1 MLPKKGIVF
10 PNNENLGSYPRAV
23 AYALKCELGSTH
35 QAIKIIRRWTGAGE
49 RTVKNWLAGTSGPS
63 GQHLVDLIRHSD
75 DVLTVLLILAGRQQ
89 VVNTYVHRLCIY
101 SGQFAEQFFAVRS
114 VGVIGFVVAEIIP
127 DR

>member
-10 PNNENLGSYPRAV
+10 PNGENLGSYPQAV

-63 GQHLVDLIRHSD
+63 GQHLVDLIRNSN
-75 DVLTVLLILAGRQQ
+75 DVLTVLLILAGRRQ
-89 VVNTYVHRLCIY
+89 VVAVQRLIDLRNRI
-101 SGQFAEQFFAVRS
+101 A
-114 VGVIGFVVAEIIP
+114 
-127 DR
+127 

>member
-10 PNNENLGSYPRAV
+10 PNGENSGSYPLAV

-63 GQHLVDLIRHSD
+63 GQHLVDLIRNSD

-89 VVNTYVHRLCIY
+89 VVAAQRLVDLRNKL
-101 SGQFAEQFFAVRS
+101 AETIEQVDT
-114 VGVIGFVVAEIIP
+114 IIQGENP
-127 DR
+127 GR